1 MKKRAREESSEVAVG
16 TSAGAGAGVGVDVG
30 TGDEQWLVFQGVQ
43 QTLQFWDANT
53 FCHIKSLPIRT
64 AAEWFGFSPDN
75 KLLAVAFS
83 DPHEKAQLWHVSTSV
98 FSLEWEIPKSSLTT
112 ATAFNSQMT
121 KLACKAAVNR
131 IQTGPSS
138 IVTVWDFIS
147 RTAAFAME
155 INGYSTPTVCFGVN
169 GSFLLDICTLLDSGS
184 QLLTAWNADTGTQ
197 MHQLD
202 VGDARDPGDDV
213 TCLALSP
220 SGELAATG
228 SGDRRVVVVDLQS
241 WTQRACLTAH
251 TDIIYSLAFSPD
263 SGRLV
268 TSSLDHFVI
277 VWSTESWTELVRIDV
292 CREVECVAISPDG
305 NRIAC
310 MSMASQG
317 DSHYYAENAS
327 IPEIFDAWTG
337 KFLGS
342 TTHSRDA
349 PATSS
354 ILARI
359 CYSNAPMTILL

>member
-131 IQTGPSS
+131 YETGPSS

-147 RTAAFAME
+147 RTATFALE

-169 GSFLLDICTLLDSGS
+169 GVVLVGHMYIIGFWFT
-184 QLLTAWNADTGTQ
+184 NAAYG
-197 MHQLD
+197 M
-202 VGDARDPGDDV
+202 G
-213 TCLALSP
+213 
-220 SGELAATG
+220 
-228 SGDRRVVVVDLQS
+228 RRH
-241 WTQRACLTAH
+241 RHAH
-251 TDIIYSLAFSPD
+251 
-263 SGRLV
+263 
-268 TSSLDHFVI
+268 
-277 VWSTESWTELVRIDV
+277 
-292 CREVECVAISPDG
+292 
-305 NRIAC
+305 
-310 MSMASQG
+310 
-317 DSHYYAENAS
+317 
-327 IPEIFDAWTG
+327 
-337 KFLGS
+337 
-342 TTHSRDA
+342 A
-349 PATSS
+349 PV
-354 ILARI
+354 
-359 CYSNAPMTILL
+359 